1 MKKGKKALA
10 LFGAL
15 SLVLVLSACS
25 TDPVNSQSTGFW
37 DHYIIWNFVRAIK
50 ALSNLFGG
58 SYGWGIIIFTI
69 IVRIIILPL
78 MFYQMKSSRKTMD
91 LQPQLKELQAKY
103 PDRDQDSMR
112 AMQEEQRKLYAEAGV
127 NPVAGFLPLL
137 VQMPVL
143 LALYQAIFRSQE
155 LKTGTF
161 MWMQLGDKDPYFV
174 LPVLA
179 AIFTFATSKLSMM
192 SQPDTGQKGMTAA
205 MTYGMPLMI
214 FITALNVPAALSLY
228 WVITNAFSV
237 GQTLLINNPFKIN
250 RERAEKEQAKKDR
263 ERDLKK
269 AKKRALRNR
278 KK

>member
-1 MKKGKKALA
+1 MKRGKKALA

-127 NPVAGFLPLL
+127 NPVAGCLPLL

>member
-161 MWMQLGDKDPYFV
+161 MWMQLGDKDPYFI

-192 SQPDTGQKGMTAA
+192 SQTDTGQKGMTAA

-250 RERAEKEQAKKDR
+250 RERAEKEQAKKER

>member
-25 TDPVNSQSTGFW
+25 TDPVTSESTGIW

-58 SYGWGIIIFTI
+58 SYGWGIVIFTI

-78 MFYQMKSSRKTMD
+78 MFYQMKSSRKSMEI
-91 LQPQLKELQAKY
+91 QPQLKALQEKY

-112 AMQEEQRKLYAEAGV
+112 AMQEEQKKLYAEAGV
-127 NPVAGFLPLL
+127 NPVAGCLPLL

-143 LALYQAIFRSQE
+143 IALYQAIFRSQE
-155 LKTGTF
+155 LKTGSF
-161 MWMQLGDKDPYFV
+161 LWMQLGDKDPYFI

-179 AIFTFATSKLSMM
+179 ALFTFATSKLSTM
-192 SQPDTGQKGMTAA
+192 SQPDTGQKGMMAA

-214 FITALNVPAALSLY
+214 FITALSVPSALSLY

-263 ERDLKK
+263 ERNLQK
-269 AKKRALRNR
+269 AKKKALKNR

>member
-161 MWMQLGDKDPYFV
+161 MWMQLGDKDPYFI

-250 RERAEKEQAKKDR
+250 RERAEKEQAKKER

>member
-25 TDPVNSQSTGFW
+25 TDPVTSSSTGFW

-50 ALSNLFGG
+50 ALSHFFGN
-58 SYGWGIIIFTI
+58 SYGWGIVVFTI

-91 LQPQLKELQAKY
+91 LQPQLKALQAKY

-127 NPVAGFLPLL
+127 NPVAGCLPLL

-143 LALYQAIFRSQE
+143 IALYQAIFRAQE
-155 LKTGTF
+155 LKTGSF
-161 MWMQLGDKDPYFV
+161 LWMQLGDKDPYFI
-174 LPVLA
+174 LPILA
-179 AIFTFATSKLSMM
+179 AFFTFATSKLTTM
-192 SQPDTGQKGMTAA
+192 SQPDTGQKGMMAA

-214 FITALNVPAALSLY
+214 FVTALSVPSALSLY

-237 GQTLLINNPFKIN
+237 GQTLLINNPYKIN
-250 RERAEKEQAKKDR
+250 RERAEKEQSIKDR
-263 ERDLKK
+263 ERNLKK
-269 AKKRALRNR
+269 AKQKALKNRN
-278 KK
+278 K

>member
-25 TDPVNSQSTGFW
+25 TDPVTSESTGIW

-58 SYGWGIIIFTI
+58 SYGWGIVIFTI

-78 MFYQMKSSRKTMD
+78 MFYQMKSSRKSMEI
-91 LQPQLKELQAKY
+91 QPQLKALQEKY

-112 AMQEEQRKLYAEAGV
+112 AMQEEQKKLYAEAGV
-127 NPVAGFLPLL
+127 NPVAGCLPLL

-143 LALYQAIFRSQE
+143 VALYQAIFRSQE
-155 LKTGTF
+155 LKTGSF
-161 MWMQLGDKDPYFV
+161 LWMQLGDKDPYFI

-179 AIFTFATSKLSMM
+179 ALFTFATSKLSTM
-192 SQPDTGQKGMTAA
+192 SQPDTGQKGMMAA

-214 FITALNVPAALSLY
+214 FITALSVPSALSLY

-263 ERDLKK
+263 ERNLQK
-269 AKKRALRNR
+269 AKKKALKNR

>member
-1 MKKGKKALA
+1 MKEGKKALA

-127 NPVAGFLPLL
+127 NPVAGCLPLL

-161 MWMQLGDKDPYFV
+161 MWMQLGDKDPYFI

>member
-1 MKKGKKALA
+1 MKKGKKALV

-25 TDPVNSQSTGFW
+25 TDPVTSESTGIW

-50 ALSNLFGG
+50 ALSNFFGG

-78 MFYQMKSSRKTMD
+78 MFYQMKSSRKSMEI
-91 LQPQLKELQAKY
+91 QPQLKALQEKY

-112 AMQEEQRKLYAEAGV
+112 AMQEEQKKLYAEAGV
-127 NPVAGFLPLL
+127 NPVAGCLPLL

-143 LALYQAIFRSQE
+143 IALYQAIFRSQE
-155 LKTGTF
+155 LKTGSF
-161 MWMQLGDKDPYFV
+161 LWMQLGDKDPYFI

-179 AIFTFATSKLSMM
+179 ALFTFATSKLSTM
-192 SQPDTGQKGMTAA
+192 SQPDTGQKGMMAA

-214 FITALNVPAALSLY
+214 FITALNVPSALSLY

-263 ERDLKK
+263 ERNLQK
-269 AKKRALRNR
+269 AKKKALKNR

>member
-1 MKKGKKALA
+1 MKKGKKALV

-78 MFYQMKSSRKTMD
+78 MFYQIKSSRKTMD

-112 AMQEEQRKLYAEAGV
+112 AMQEEQKKLYAEAGV
-127 NPVAGFLPLL
+127 NPVAGCLPLL

-161 MWMQLGDKDPYFV
+161 MWMQLGDKDPYFI

>member
-127 NPVAGFLPLL
+127 NPVAGCLPLL

-161 MWMQLGDKDPYFV
+161 MWMQLGDKDPYFI

-250 RERAEKEQAKKDR
+250 RERAEKEQAKKNR

>member
-1 MKKGKKALA
+1 LKEGKKALA

-78 MFYQMKSSRKTMD
+78 MFYQIKSSRKTMD

-112 AMQEEQRKLYAEAGV
+112 AMQEEQKNYMLKLELIQL
-127 NPVAGFLPLL
+127 PVAYHCWYRCRSYLL
-137 VQMPVL
+137 C
-143 LALYQAIFRSQE
+143 I
-155 LKTGTF
+155 
-161 MWMQLGDKDPYFV
+161 
-174 LPVLA
+174 
-179 AIFTFATSKLSMM
+179 KL
-192 SQPDTGQKGMTAA
+192 
-205 MTYGMPLMI
+205 
-214 FITALNVPAALSLY
+214 
-228 WVITNAFSV
+228 FS
-237 GQTLLINNPFKIN
+237 
-250 RERAEKEQAKKDR
+250 
-263 ERDLKK
+263 DLK
-269 AKKRALRNR
+269 N
-278 KK
+278 

>member
-1 MKKGKKALA
+1 LKEGKKALA

-78 MFYQMKSSRKTMD
+78 MFYQIKSSRKTMD

-112 AMQEEQRKLYAEAGV
+112 AMQEEQKKLYAEAGV
-127 NPVAGFLPLL
+127 NPVAGCLPLL

-161 MWMQLGDKDPYFV
+161 MWMQLGDKDPYFI

>member
-1 MKKGKKALA
+1 MKEGKKALA

-78 MFYQMKSSRKTMD
+78 MFYQIKSSRKTMD

-112 AMQEEQRKLYAEAGV
+112 AMQEEQKKLYAEAGV
-127 NPVAGFLPLL
+127 NPVAGCLPLL

-161 MWMQLGDKDPYFV
+161 MWMQLGDKDPYFI

>member
-1 MKKGKKALA
+1 MKEGKKALA

-78 MFYQMKSSRKTMD
+78 MFYQIKSSRKTMD

-103 PDRDQDSMR
+103 SDRDQDSMR
-112 AMQEEQRKLYAEAGV
+112 AMQEEQKKLYAEAGV
-127 NPVAGFLPLL
+127 NPVAGCLPLL

-161 MWMQLGDKDPYFV
+161 MWMQLGDKDPYFI

>member
-1 MKKGKKALA
+1 MKEGKKALA

-78 MFYQMKSSRKTMD
+78 MFYQIKSSRKTMD

-127 NPVAGFLPLL
+127 NPVAGCLPLL

-161 MWMQLGDKDPYFV
+161 MWMQLGDKDPYFI

-205 MTYGMPLMI
+205 MTYGMPLII

>member
-50 ALSNLFGG
+50 VLSNLFGG

-161 MWMQLGDKDPYFV
+161 MWMQLGDKDPYFI

-250 RERAEKEQAKKDR
+250 RERAEKEQAKKER

>member
-112 AMQEEQRKLYAEAGV
+112 VMQEEQRKLYAEAGV
-127 NPVAGFLPLL
+127 NPVAGCLPLL

>member
-112 AMQEEQRKLYAEAGV
+112 VMQEEQRKLYAEAGV
-127 NPVAGFLPLL
+127 NPVAGCLPLL

-161 MWMQLGDKDPYFV
+161 MWMQLGDKDPYFI

>member
-1 MKKGKKALA
+1 LKEGKKALA
-10 LFGAL
+10 LFGVL

-78 MFYQMKSSRKTMD
+78 MFYQIKSSRKTMD

-127 NPVAGFLPLL
+127 NPVAGCLPLL

-161 MWMQLGDKDPYFV
+161 MWMQLGDKDPYFI

-192 SQPDTGQKGMTAA
+192 SQPDTGQKGMTVA

>member
-1 MKKGKKALA
+1 MKEGKKALA
-10 LFGAL
+10 LFGAS

-78 MFYQMKSSRKTMD
+78 MFYQIKSSRKTMD

-112 AMQEEQRKLYAEAGV
+112 AMQEEQKKLYAEAGV
-127 NPVAGFLPLL
+127 NPVAGCLPLL

-161 MWMQLGDKDPYFV
+161 MWMQLGDKDPYFI

>member
-1 MKKGKKALA
+1 MKEGKKALA

-15 SLVLVLSACS
+15 SLVLVLTACS

-78 MFYQMKSSRKTMD
+78 MFYQIKSSRKTMD

-112 AMQEEQRKLYAEAGV
+112 AMQEEQKKLYAEAGV
-127 NPVAGFLPLL
+127 NPVAGCLPLL

-161 MWMQLGDKDPYFV
+161 MWMQLGDKDPYFI

>member
-1 MKKGKKALA
+1 MKEGKKALA

-78 MFYQMKSSRKTMD
+78 MFYQIKSSRKTMD

-127 NPVAGFLPLL
+127 NPVAGCLPLL

-161 MWMQLGDKDPYFV
+161 MWMQLGDKDPYFI

>member
-78 MFYQMKSSRKTMD
+78 MFYQIKSSRKTMD

-112 AMQEEQRKLYAEAGV
+112 AMQEEQKKLYAEAGV
-127 NPVAGFLPLL
+127 NPVAGCLPLL

-161 MWMQLGDKDPYFV
+161 MWMQLGDKDPYFI

>member
-50 ALSNLFGG
+50 VLSNLFGG

-161 MWMQLGDKDPYFV
+161 MWMQLGDKDPYFI

-214 FITALNVPAALSLY
+214 FITALNVPAALPLY

-250 RERAEKEQAKKDR
+250 RERAEKEQAKKER

>member
-1 MKKGKKALA
+1 MKEGKKALA

-78 MFYQMKSSRKTMD
+78 MFYQIKSSRKTMD

-127 NPVAGFLPLL
+127 NPVAGCLPLL

-161 MWMQLGDKDPYFV
+161 MWMQLGDKDPYFI

-192 SQPDTGQKGMTAA
+192 SQPDTGQKGMTVA

>member
-25 TDPVNSQSTGFW
+25 TDPVTSSSTGIW

-50 ALSNLFGG
+50 ALSHFFGN
-58 SYGWGIIIFTI
+58 SYGWGIVVFTI

-91 LQPQLKELQAKY
+91 LQPQLKALQAKY

-127 NPVAGFLPLL
+127 NPVAGCLPLL

-143 LALYQAIFRSQE
+143 IALYQAIFRAQE
-155 LKTGTF
+155 LKTGSF
-161 MWMQLGDKDPYFV
+161 LWMQLGDKDPYFI
-174 LPVLA
+174 LPILA
-179 AIFTFATSKLSMM
+179 ALFTFATSKLTTM
-192 SQPDTGQKGMTAA
+192 SQPDTGQKGMMAI

-214 FITALNVPAALSLY
+214 FVTALSVPSALSLY

-237 GQTLLINNPFKIN
+237 GQTLLINNPYKIN
-250 RERAEKEQAKKDR
+250 RERAEKEQSIKDR
-263 ERDLKK
+263 ERNLKK
-269 AKKRALRNR
+269 AKKKALKNR

>member
-1 MKKGKKALA
+1 MKEGKKALA

-78 MFYQMKSSRKTMD
+78 MFYQIKSSRKTMD

-103 PDRDQDSMR
+103 PDRDQDSIR
-112 AMQEEQRKLYAEAGV
+112 AMQEEQKKLYAEAGV
-127 NPVAGFLPLL
+127 NPVAGCLPLL

-161 MWMQLGDKDPYFV
+161 MWMQLGDKDPYFI

-214 FITALNVPAALSLY
+214 FITALN
-228 WVITNAFSV
+228 
-237 GQTLLINNPFKIN
+237 GLLIKSV
-250 RERAEKEQAKKDR
+250 
-263 ERDLKK
+263 
-269 AKKRALRNR
+269 
-278 KK
+278 

>member
-1 MKKGKKALA
+1 MKEGKKALA

-112 AMQEEQRKLYAEAGV
+112 AMQEEQKKLYAEAGV
-127 NPVAGFLPLL
+127 NPVAGCLPLL

>member
-1 MKKGKKALA
+1 MKEGKKALA

-78 MFYQMKSSRKTMD
+78 MFYQIKSSRKTMD

-112 AMQEEQRKLYAEAGV
+112 AMQEEQKKLYAEAGV
-127 NPVAGFLPLL
+127 NPVAGCLPLL

-161 MWMQLGDKDPYFV
+161 MWMQLGDKDPYFI

-179 AIFTFATSKLSMM
+179 AIFTFVTSKLSMM

-250 RERAEKEQAKKDR
+250 RERAEKEQAKKDS